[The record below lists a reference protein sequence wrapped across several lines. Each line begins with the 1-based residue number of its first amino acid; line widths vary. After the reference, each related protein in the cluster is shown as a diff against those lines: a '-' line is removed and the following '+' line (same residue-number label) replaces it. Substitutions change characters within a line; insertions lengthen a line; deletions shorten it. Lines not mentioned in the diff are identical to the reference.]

1 MGLKIFGIGLAK
13 MGSIS
18 LQSACRLLGYKSL
31 HYPVSYQEIDE
42 HDFINGTSVAC
53 RFQDIDTRYPKS
65 KFILTMRELEPW
77 LNSCEAHY
85 CQRFRQE
92 DLEPRHREFRKRNML
107 KLYGTD
113 EFNRALFTQAY
124 FRHIHAVQDYFAQR
138 TTDFLILNIPAGD
151 GWETLCPFL
160 EHPLPD
166 IPFPHTNQSSQ
177 PITLR
182 DEVANRIKTVR
193 PPWIDEDQNNLLS

>member
-1 MGLKIFGIGLAK
+1 MGRKVFGIGLAK

-18 LQSACRLLGYKSL
+18 LQQACRILGYKSL
-31 HYPVSYQEIDE
+31 HYPVSYQEIDD

-53 RFQDIDTRYPKS
+53 RFQAIDTRYPQS
-65 KFILTMRELEPW
+65 KFILTMRDLEPW
-77 LNSCEAHY
+77 LQSCEAHY

-92 DLEPRHREFRKRNML
+92 DLEPRHRAFRKRNML

-113 EFNRALFTQAY
+113 TFNMTLFAEAY
-124 FRHIHAVQDYFAQR
+124 VRHINAVQTYFAQR
-138 TTDFLILNIPAGD
+138 TKDLLILNIPAGD

-160 EHPLPD
+160 GHPLPD
-166 IPFPHTNQSSQ
+166 SPFPHTNRSSQ

-182 DEVANRIKTVR
+182 DEVANRVKSVP
-193 PPWIDEDQNNLLS
+193 PPWIDEEEGALG